1 MRGVLLLLP
10 ALLVGGCAQIQ
21 KLDQPEPMSA
31 VEQPAAQHAY
41 ARPAASTTRSSLYRP
56 TRSGLF
62 TDRIA
67 LDPGDIVTVLVSIN
81 DRANLQNKSERQ
93 RTVGRSLSGQ
103 GTIAAGS
110 LVGTG
115 TGDASL
121 DSQTRFDG
129 DGATVRAE
137 TIRVSV
143 AAIIR
148 KRYPNGNLLVEG
160 SQEVR
165 VNRELRRLTV
175 MGIIRPSDIGPN
187 NTIQSERIAEAR
199 ISYGGRGPIAEVQ
212 KPPYGARL
220 LDRILPF

>member
-1 MRGVLLLLP
+1 MRLALILVLL
-10 ALLVGGCAQIQ
+10 ASGCAQID
-21 KLDQPEPMSA
+21 KLDQPKPMSA
-31 VEQPAAQHAY
+31 VEHPVAQHAY
-41 ARPAASTTRSSLYRP
+41 ARQPGSATRSSLYRP
-56 TRSGLF
+56 ARSGLF

-67 LDPGDIVTVLVSIN
+67 LDPGDIVTVLVSID
-81 DRANLQNKSERQ
+81 DRASLQNKSERQ
-93 RTVGRSLSGQ
+93 RTVGRTLSGQ

-115 TGDASL
+115 SGSAGL
-121 DSQTRFDG
+121 ESQTRFDG

-148 KRYPNGNLLVEG
+148 QRYPNGNLLVEG

-175 MGIIRPSDIGPN
+175 TGIIRPSDIGPN

-220 LDRILPF
+220 LDKVLPF